1 MALAPSSCTFCVS
14 RWDEETTKELPNGAK
29 LTRAEVT
36 QSYTGDMSGEGTVEY
51 VMAYTPGAPVKFVG
65 LEVLTGTIGGRSG
78 TVVIQHDG
86 VFSGNAAHSS
96 WIFVEGSGTDD
107 LINLHGSGSYDSVDQ
122 QTVNSSFIYSFGE
135 A

>member
-1 MALAPSSCTFCVS
+1 MALAPSSCTFCMS

-51 VMAYTPGAPVKFVG
+51 VMAYTPGSPVKFVG

-107 LINLHGSGSYDSVDQ
+107 LISLHGSGSYESVDQ

>member
-1 MALAPSSCTFCVS
+1 MS

-51 VMAYTPGAPVKFVG
+51 VMAYTPGSPVKFVG

-96 WIFVEGSGTDD
+96 WIFVEGSGTDE
-107 LINLHGSGSYDSVDQ
+107 LISLHGSGSYESVDQ
-122 QTVNSSFIYSFGE
+122 QTVNSSFIYTFGE
-135 A
+135 G

>member
-1 MALAPSSCTFCVS
+1 MALAPSTCTFCMS
-14 RWDEETTKELPNGAK
+14 RWDEETTKEFPNGAK

-36 QSYTGDMSGEGTVEY
+36 QSYSGDMSGEGTVEY
-51 VMAYTPGAPVKFVG
+51 IMAYTPGSPVKFVG

-86 VFSGNAAHSS
+86 VFSGSSAHSS
-96 WIFVEGSGTDD
+96 WIFVEGSGTDE
-107 LINLHGSGSYDSVDQ
+107 LISLHGSGSYDSVDQ